1 MSVIVYKEGRIYS
14 DFMMVGD
21 SVAFEDTR
29 FEQDKSYV
37 CPETGAAF
45 VHCGKAFNETTKK
58 EIAKLFYILASTS
71 HWFDSI
77 KKTKSFTK
85 EQTKANREKVNNLI
99 KATEKGLINVE
110 GFTIGGYKGYVF
122 LLKEGETSEDK
133 NSVTALETDMFY
145 SNGSD
150 ALTMQ
155 MLLQSGVNIAEAYQ
169 LISEESE
176 YVTKSFRTIELNTY
190 KEIK

>member
-1 MSVIVYKEGRIYS
+1 M
-14 DFMMVGD
+14 
-21 SVAFEDTR
+21 
-29 FEQDKSYV
+29 
-37 CPETGAAF
+37 
-45 VHCGKAFNETTKK
+45 
-58 EIAKLFYILASTS
+58 
-71 HWFDSI
+71 
-77 KKTKSFTK
+77 
-85 EQTKANREKVNNLI
+85 
-99 KATEKGLINVE
+99 
-110 GFTIGGYKGYVF
+110 F

-133 NSVTALETDMFY
+133 NSFSALETDMFY